1 MSYLKWIPAFAGLTA
16 VDLQELLKAEL
27 WVKAHIRRC
36 HANGIFAALVRRGD
50 ERSGTVLIKLNPLN
64 GNATVLS
71 RAFDGEGNTYW
82 QRATGAEPVSEIDAD
97 GYIEKQLNFDRDLW
111 VLEIEDAAGRHLL
124 DEPVR

>member
-1 MSYLKWIPAFAGLTA
+1 MS
-16 VDLQELLKAEL
+16 DLLKAEL

-64 GNATVLS
+64 GTATVLS
-71 RAFDGEGNTYW
+71 RAFDGDGNTYW
-82 QRATGAEPVSEIDAD
+82 LRASGQEAVSEAAAD
-97 GYIEKQLNFDRDLW
+97 SYIEKQLNFDRDLW
-111 VLEIEDAAGRHLL
+111 VLEIEDAKGRHLL